1 MDLPAFALLIL
12 VNPNVVDAGTY
23 RLIADDQEIGRF
35 DIRKEPSTEVPQFRV
50 AVPAGSKR
58 LSIERAG
65 RLPLVGTKTGVRSK
79 TVDLISVAGI
89 TKPLRDDRPVDALSN
104 IAAAADAL
112 LRQVGSE
119 YSARD
124 IGLELGDRQSPAAI
138 AEAEARLG
146 YHLDPDLTAVLTTHG
161 PVKFGDHGMTAPRDL
176 YTTERQ
182 FMRLWGNEE
191 NVAGDALAL
200 YRSSTMVWVEA
211 GDGYGAVLYAPTGPA
226 ICSGKPAYWKIHQ
239 DTIGEPWLIGGAAG
253 GCGSLSDVLMT
264 VIAEPL
270 LTQIEDNGTED
281 QLLVDPTMP
290 DAFPVWLETDADGKP
305 RLRPDWSR
313 LR

>member
-23 RLIADDQEIGRF
+23 RLVADDQEIGGF
-35 DIRKEPSTEVPQFRV
+35 EIRKEASTDLPQFRI
-50 AVPAGSKR
+50 AVPARSKR
-58 LSIERAG
+58 LSIERASL
-65 RLPLVGTKTGVRSK
+65 LPLVGTKIGVRSK

-89 TKPLRDDRPVDALSN
+89 TKPLRDDRPADALAGLPS
-104 IAAAADAL
+104 AADAL

-124 IGLELGDRQSPAAI
+124 IGLEFGDRQSPEAI

-146 YHLDPDLTAVLTTHG
+146 YKLDPDLTAVLTAHG
-161 PVKFGDHGMTAPRDL
+161 PVKFGDHGMTAARDF
-176 YTTERQ
+176 YSTERQ
-182 FMRLWGNEE
+182 FVRLWGAEE
-191 NVAGDALAL
+191 NVTGEALTL
-200 YRSSTMVWVEA
+200 YRSSTMIWVEA

-226 ICSGKPAYWKIHQ
+226 ICGGKPAYWRIHQ
-239 DTIGEPWLIGGAAG
+239 DTIGEPWLIGGTKG
-253 GCGSLSDVLMT
+253 SCGSLSDILMS
-264 VIAEPL
+264 VIAEAL
-270 LTQIEDNGTED
+270 LTQIEDNGTEG

-290 DAFPVWLETDADGKP
+290 DAFPVWLETDADDQP